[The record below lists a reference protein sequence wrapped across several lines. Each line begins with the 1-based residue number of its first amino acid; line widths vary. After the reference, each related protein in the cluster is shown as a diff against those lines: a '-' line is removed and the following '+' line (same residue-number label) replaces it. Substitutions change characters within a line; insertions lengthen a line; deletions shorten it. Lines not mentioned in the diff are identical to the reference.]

1 MFRLSPRVI
10 ITELTVA
17 GCNTASFLYVPHE
30 CQQPRIHLANTTE
43 HDETG
48 EIKPCEHNWIFTELN
63 CNVLT
68 AGAPDCMFIMTSQHV
83 PF

>member
-1 MFRLSPRVI
+1 
-10 ITELTVA
+10 
-17 GCNTASFLYVPHE
+17 
-30 CQQPRIHLANTTE
+30 LANTTE